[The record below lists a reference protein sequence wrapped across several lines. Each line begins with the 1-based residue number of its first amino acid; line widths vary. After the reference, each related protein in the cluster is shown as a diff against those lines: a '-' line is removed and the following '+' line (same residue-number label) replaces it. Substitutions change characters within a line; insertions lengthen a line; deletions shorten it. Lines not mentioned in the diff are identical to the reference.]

1 VGTEQPRY
9 KLTPS
14 AKEDIKEIWFHSVNC
29 WGNKQAEEY
38 IYQLE
43 NKFEILAEN
52 PELGRR
58 RLDVHQTY
66 RSLHVGSH
74 VIFYL
79 INEGFVEIIGIPHA
93 SMDVLNYFE

>member
-1 VGTEQPRY
+1 MGTKQPSY
-9 KLTPS
+9 KLTPA

-29 WGNKQAEEY
+29 WGGKQAEKY

-43 NKFEILAEN
+43 GKFKILAEN

-58 RLDVHQTY
+58 RFDVHQTY
-66 RSLHVGSH
+66 RSLLVGSH

-79 INEGFVEIIGIPHA
+79 INEGCVEIIGIPHV
-93 SMDVLNYFE
+93 SMDVINYFE